1 MKGIEKE
8 RGAYRHTRAVL
19 GKWEGEGGR
28 EGDS

>member
-1 MKGIEKE
+1 MKGITRKE
-8 RGAYRHTRAVL
+8 VRIGTRAVL